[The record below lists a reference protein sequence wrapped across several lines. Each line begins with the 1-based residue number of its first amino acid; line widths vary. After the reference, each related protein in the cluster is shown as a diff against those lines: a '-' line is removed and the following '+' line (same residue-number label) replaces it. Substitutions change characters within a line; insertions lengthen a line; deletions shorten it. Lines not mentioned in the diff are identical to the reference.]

1 MCNEE
6 LGAHLNFEL
15 FIGGVSWRRCSN
27 VALDFKT
34 PADIATEARIRDGDA
49 LQISSMSAWVESTAP
64 SRYQRGLEAGEHHHV
79 QFSTSP
85 CQNYLL
91 HVNSDM

>member
-27 VALDFKT
+27 EALDFTT

-49 LQISSMSAWVESTAP
+49 LQISSMSAWVESRP
-64 SRYQRGLEAGEHHHV
+64 LRGISGVLSR
-79 QFSTSP
+79 SP
-85 CQNYLL
+85 LKSELFFYILCQ
-91 HVNSDM
+91 

>member
-49 LQISSMSAWVESTAP
+49 LQISSMSAWVEGRFLS
-64 SRYQRGLEAGEHHHV
+64 S
-79 QFSTSP
+79 
-85 CQNYLL
+85 QNYSFTY
-91 HVNSDM
+91 VNSDM

>member
-27 VALDFKT
+27 EALDFKT
-34 PADIATEARIRDGDA
+34 PADIATEAHIRDGDA
-49 LQISSMSAWVESTAP
+49 LHLEFPRLGRKPAP
-64 SRYQRGLEAGEHHHV
+64 FGGPAG
-79 QFSTSP
+79 S
-85 CQNYLL
+85 
-91 HVNSDM
+91 